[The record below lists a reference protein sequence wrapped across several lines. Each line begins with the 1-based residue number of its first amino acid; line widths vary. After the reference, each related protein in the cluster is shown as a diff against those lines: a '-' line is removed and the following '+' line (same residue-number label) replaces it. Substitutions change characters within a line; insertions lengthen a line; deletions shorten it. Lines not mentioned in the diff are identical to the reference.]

1 MGKIYIQQKSIEEC
15 WSCACFCYCYGLVI
29 MSLNW
34 FSFLHSSL
42 SSWFNVG
49 SVVATW
55 MTPSSSGE
63 FDCWGSYKFG
73 FPRSNGR
80 RVLPEAAKG
89 TWVFWTVA
97 ATNFLLE
104 QQNSSVTKFV
114 VESRWKGSHE
124 SKETCNQC
132 SDFLDIFLANWSTS
146 CNSSSPVAQ

>member
-29 MSLNW
+29 MSLNC

-114 VESRWKGSHE
+114 VESRWEGSHE
-124 SKETCNQC
+124 SKETWNPC
-132 SDFLDIFLANWSTS
+132 SDFSIFPGKLINFL
-146 CNSSSPVAQ
+146 QFQ